1 MRVTRISVKH
11 PYISRVKMLFVC
23 SFWWEWI
30 WMNHEISWNDTF
42 PSCSEGCWGFA
53 LNIIYNWNNIPSGW
67 GSGPNSCSVQDPQI
81 NRFSKVCHNLREDKY
96 KGCTGCTSNAPFKH
110 LFQKP
115 SRTLQKKHNLPMQLQ
130 LDLVQLRWASL
141 SMFIPSIHSLL
152 MTHVNAIWG
161 ICIAAK

>member
-1 MRVTRISVKH
+1 MRVTRISVEH

-30 WMNHEISWNDTF
+30 WMNHEMSWNDKF

-67 GSGPNSCSVQDPQI
+67 GSGPNSRSVQDPQI

-115 SRTLQKKHNLPMQLQ
+115 SRTLQKNPQLTNAATTWLGAIAMSQ
-130 LDLVQLRWASL
+130 LV
-141 SMFIPSIHSLL
+141 
-152 MTHVNAIWG
+152 HVHPFNPFTFDDA
-161 ICIAAK
+161 C